1 MKLHRPSPALIVAIV
16 ALVVALGGT
25 AVATK
30 RLLITSSH
38 QIANGAIRGK
48 NLHAGTITG
57 RELSHHLLVQVVS
70 AGSAPAGGAGSGAT
84 EAHRAA
90 GPEMKSGGEATVAT
104 LDLQPGVYAVFA
116 KTNLTPNITDNGL

>member
-57 RELSHHLLVQVVS
+57 RELSHGLLAQVVS
-70 AGSAPAGGAGSGAT
+70 GGSAPAGGTTTGAT
-84 EAHRAA
+84 EAHRMS
-90 GPEMKSGGEATVAT
+90 GPEMPKGGEATVAT
-104 LDLQPGVYAVFA
+104 LDLPAGVYAV
-116 KTNLTPNITDNGL
+116 